1 MIAKSIVV
9 LIENKKGDFWQVA
22 LNEQDGDAVMYLI
35 KIMHNG
41 TIKALRNKLPLKYD
55 KILKP

>member
-1 MIAKSIVV
+1 MKANSIVV

-22 LNEQDGDAVMYLI
+22 LNEQDRDMLMYLI
-35 KIMHNG
+35 KTMHGG
-41 TIKALRNKLPLKYD
+41 TIKALRGKLPLKYD